1 MEDFSRKRPRWW
13 YRQEVLFG
21 GWAAGSQGLA
31 LEGCPGVELPA
42 LQWLGGLLPALF
54 TALSPLLAVTAT
66 AEHQQGPEFYILYLI
81 TTLSVSWKDFHF
93 CNLTKEHLGD
103 IH

>member
-1 MEDFSRKRPRWW
+1 MVVPG
-13 YRQEVLFG
+13 QEVLFG
-21 GWAAGSQGLA
+21 GWAAGSCLA
-31 LEGCPGVELPA
+31 LEGCPGVGAASSPVA
-42 LQWLGGLLPALF
+42 WGLLPALF

-93 CNLTKEHLGD
+93 A
-103 IH
+103 I